1 MEYEFTLREKISEGI
16 ACFFFAV
23 FMFGMIG
30 LISVSD
36 GFDQHII
43 ESRTTQSK

>member
-1 MEYEFTLREKISEGI
+1 MEYELSTREKISECI
-16 ACFFFAV
+16 AGFFFAI

-36 GFDQHII
+36 GFDQHVI
-43 ESRTTQSK
+43 ESRQSQSK